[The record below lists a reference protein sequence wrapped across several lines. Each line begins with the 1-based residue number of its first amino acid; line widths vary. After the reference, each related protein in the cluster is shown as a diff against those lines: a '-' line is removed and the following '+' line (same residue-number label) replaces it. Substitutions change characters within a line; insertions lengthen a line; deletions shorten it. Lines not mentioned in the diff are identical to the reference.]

1 MNQKSEDVQEIMQNQ
16 DVYRGE
22 NFRGENGQ
30 LAKLTRNSEKQLFYA
45 RVRTLIS
52 VITALALLCALA
64 VVVPAVL
71 RTVARAD
78 AVIAQASGTITL
90 ADEAIQGITEMSGAI
105 TEMGQNMDDFIT
117 ENAEAVSSIM
127 KEIGEVDFDGL
138 NKAIKDLGDV
148 VEPFANFFN
157 KFR

>member
-16 DVYRGE
+16 DVFHGE

-30 LAKLTRNSEKQLFYA
+30 LAKLTQNSEKQLFYA

-52 VITALALLCALA
+52 VITALAFLCALV

-127 KEIGEVDFDGL
+127 KEIEEVDFEGL

>member
-16 DVYRGE
+16 DVFHGE

-30 LAKLTRNSEKQLFYA
+30 LAKLTQNSEKQLFYA

-52 VITALALLCALA
+52 VITALALLCALV

-127 KEIGEVDFDGL
+127 KEIEEVDFEGL

>member
-64 VVVPAVL
+64 VVVPAIL

-127 KEIGEVDFDGL
+127 KEIEEVDFEGL

>member
-1 MNQKSEDVQEIMQNQ
+1 MQNQ
-16 DVYRGE
+16 DVFHGE

-30 LAKLTRNSEKQLFYA
+30 LAKLTQNSEKQLFYA

-52 VITALALLCALA
+52 VITALALLCALV

-127 KEIGEVDFDGL
+127 KEIEEVDFEGL

>member
-16 DVYRGE
+16 DAYRGE

-30 LAKLTRNSEKQLFYA
+30 LAKLIENSEKQLFYA

-127 KEIGEVDFDGL
+127 KELEEVDFDGL

>member
-16 DVYRGE
+16 DVFHGE

-30 LAKLTRNSEKQLFYA
+30 LAKLTQNSEKQLFYA

-52 VITALALLCALA
+52 VITALALLCALV

-71 RTVARAD
+71 STVARAD

-127 KEIGEVDFDGL
+127 KEIEEVDFEGL